1 MIPESWIR
9 AIILGTLQGL
19 TEFLPISSSA
29 HLLALP
35 WLAGWEPGGLTFDTL
50 LHGGTLIAL
59 ILYFREP
66 LVRLIQGFLSPASA
80 TGEWGRLGLPLLT
93 GTLPILVAGATLT
106 FLDVERFRA
115 PGLTCFNL
123 AFFGLLLWRADGT
136 QNKRTGLRSLTA
148 LQGFW
153 IGLAQALALMPGVSR
168 SGVTMTAALLLGLG
182 RPQAAR
188 FAFLLG
194 IPAISMAIGAKLL
207 ELSVSPAQPS
217 AWVSGEF
224 VLGVLAA
231 FLSGLL
237 SIRFLLR
244 FLENHTVKPL
254 VVYRLVL
261 SLVLLGWLLGQ

>member
-35 WLAGWEPGGLTFDTL
+35 WLAGWEPEGLTFDTL

-59 ILYFREP
+59 ILYFRKP
-66 LVRLIQGFLSPASA
+66 LVGLIQGFVSPASA

-106 FLDVERFRA
+106 FLDVERLRT

-182 RPQAAR
+182 RPQA
-188 FAFLLG
+188 
-194 IPAISMAIGAKLL
+194 
-207 ELSVSPAQPS
+207 
-217 AWVSGEF
+217 WVSGES

-231 FLSGLL
+231 LLSGLL

-244 FLENHTVKPL
+244 FLENHTVKPF
-254 VVYRLVL
+254 VFYRLVL